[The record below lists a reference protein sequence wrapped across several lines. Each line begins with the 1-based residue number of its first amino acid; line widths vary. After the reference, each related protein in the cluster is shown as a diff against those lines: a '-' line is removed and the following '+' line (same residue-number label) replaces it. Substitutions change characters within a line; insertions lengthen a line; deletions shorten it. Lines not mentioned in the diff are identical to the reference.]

1 MIFKY
6 IRNYSVIF
14 ILFCFFPFVYANN
27 QVDIINTDDNSILG
41 KIDYSTL
48 TLYTDS
54 TSSWNDVD
62 TYTRDVQVV
71 LQDRAEIYAQNK
83 LYYMFTSLVFDADNK
98 VLDIVNEYPDLNE
111 EMLNIIKKP
120 SLLGVSYPKRDSVK
134 VDMSLP
140 LYKNDSISIFKIFYK
155 YTFRYNPKP
164 ILTYFGA
171 SKDFDAL
178 IIDARSVD
186 INPAIFPS
194 VYDEDGNL
202 IYNVSFVTEE
212 AINERGFLK
221 YVYSPND
228 IKDEF
233 KAPYSL
239 VAWDIRGHN
248 KCDIVIS
255 NDDARL
261 IAANEGL
268 QNAIKSSKVYVI
280 IGERPPINVLNR

>member
-1 MIFKY
+1 MIFRY
-6 IRNYSVIF
+6 IRSYLV
-14 ILFCFFPFVYANN
+14 LFLLCCFSFFVYPSNY
-27 QVDIINTDDNSILG
+27 VDIINTDDNSILG
-41 KIDYSTL
+41 RIDYSTI

-54 TSSWNDVD
+54 TSSWDDVE

-98 VLDIVNEYPDLNE
+98 ILDIVNQYPDLNE
-111 EMLNIIKKP
+111 RVLDIIKQP

-140 LYKNDSISIFKIFYK
+140 LYKKGGISIFEIFYD
-155 YTFRYNPKP
+155 YTFKYNPKP
-164 ILTYFGA
+164 MLTYFSA
-171 SKDFDAL
+171 SKNFDGL
-178 IIDARSVD
+178 IIDARNLD
-186 INPAIFPS
+186 INPAVFPS

-212 AINERGFLK
+212 AINERGFLR

-228 IKDEF
+228 INDDFE
-233 KAPYSL
+233 APYSL
-239 VAWDIRGHN
+239 VAWGIRGHN

-261 IAANEGL
+261 IASNEGL
-268 QNAIKSSKVYVI
+268 QNAIKNSKIYVI
-280 IGERPPINVLNR
+280 IGDVPPIDSFK